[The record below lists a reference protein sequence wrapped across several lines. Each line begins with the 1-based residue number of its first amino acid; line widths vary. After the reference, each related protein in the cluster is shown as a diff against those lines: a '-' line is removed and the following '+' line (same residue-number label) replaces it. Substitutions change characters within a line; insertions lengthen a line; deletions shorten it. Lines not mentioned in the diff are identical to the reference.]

1 MIPDKESDIKPRFHK
16 SRSHTQKHQEGDE
29 VSSGGNQ
36 FHEAKC
42 DNMYALLLERANNW
56 RIYICWKENIINDLC
71 WQDGEGSDD
80 GFDDDDNLSDWNLSK
95 SLFLYFYY
103 IWTYVLICFS
113 YFSGLNLGIN
123 YDLSTGKCS
132 AAALDVLA
140 NVFREEIL
148 PTLLPILKETL
159 FHANWEVK
167 ESGILVL
174 GAIAEGC
181 MNGMIPHLPEL
192 TPYLIGCLSDKK
204 ALVRSITCWTLS
216 RYAHWVVGQPHEMY
230 LKPLMTEVSNRLTI
244 NKKRFVP

>member
-1 MIPDKESDIKPRFHK
+1 MIYVDRMV
-16 SRSHTQKHQEGDE
+16 RGL
-29 VSSGGNQ
+29 
-36 FHEAKC
+36 
-42 DNMYALLLERANNW
+42 MM
-56 RIYICWKENIINDLC
+56 DLMMMTISLT
-71 WQDGEGSDD
+71 GTSV
-80 GFDDDDNLSDWNLSK
+80 
-95 SLFLYFYY
+95 SLFFFIPHY
-103 IWTYVLICFS
+103 IWTYVIICFS
-113 YFSGLNLGIN
+113 YFFWNLLEDN
-123 YDLSTGKCS
+123 YDLLTGKCS

>member
-1 MIPDKESDIKPRFHK
+1 MHYCWKGQVAD
-16 SRSHTQKHQEGDE
+16 
-29 VSSGGNQ
+29 VSI
-36 FHEAKC
+36 F
-42 DNMYALLLERANNW
+42 
-56 RIYICWKENIINDLC
+56 CWKESIINDLC

-95 SLFLYFYY
+95 FLFLCSSLYLYLCY
-103 IWTYVLICFS
+103 
-113 YFSGLNLGIN
+113 NLLFLFFWIELGDN